1 MKRNLVGVIAV
12 SIAALL
18 FAGCGGGSS
27 APVESSTSTTTA
39 KTVVTTICKT
49 PDRDV
54 GYGVREIHLV
64 WSDGSMTSTKE
75 RCDATK

>member
-1 MKRNLVGVIAV
+1 
-12 SIAALL
+12 
-18 FAGCGGGSS
+18 
-27 APVESSTSTTTA
+27 
-39 KTVVTTICKT
+39 
-49 PDRDV
+49 V